1 MHTNKHFILKMM
13 ASGALPSEKKQK
25 LGLLLLLKR
34 QSKQNSS
41 IEE

>member
-25 LGLLLLLKR
+25 PGPLLKR
-34 QSKQNSS
+34 LSKQNSS